1 MKTFIEEYARVKG
14 QFEIE
19 VAMYIAG
26 YGKETQPNIVS
37 TMYAQIQHSLDVEK
51 RKLIT
56 VELMQF
62 FISPKKRWDVA
73 DFLKKEDSQKEDTT
87 IKDRGLEFIVEAKG
101 KDGFYTKFY
110 KSCKVDGKEVDPF
123 RRGII
128 EAIIKLPKKID
139 FKLDICTST
148 VCFILTSEYSQK
160 EFVFDLHEDDISVNE
175 HGFDIKEGLDKII
188 KAVETVENWAE
199 NIKESRTFKSIT
211 L

>member
-87 IKDRGLEFIVEAKG
+87 IKDRGLV
-101 KDGFYTKFY
+101 
-110 KSCKVDGKEVDPF
+110 
-123 RRGII
+123 
-128 EAIIKLPKKID
+128 
-139 FKLDICTST
+139 
-148 VCFILTSEYSQK
+148 
-160 EFVFDLHEDDISVNE
+160 
-175 HGFDIKEGLDKII
+175 
-188 KAVETVENWAE
+188 
-199 NIKESRTFKSIT
+199 
-211 L
+211 

>member
-1 MKTFIEEYARVKG
+1 MKTFIEEYAKEKG

-19 VAMYIAG
+19 VAMNIAG
-26 YGKETQPNIVS
+26 YGIETQPNIVS
-37 TMYAQIQHSLDVEK
+37 TMYAQIQHNLDIEK

-56 VELMQF
+56 AELMHF

-73 DFLKKEDSQKEDTT
+73 DFLKKEELEKQNMT
-87 IKDRGLEFIVEAKG
+87 IKNRGLEFTVEAKG

-110 KSCKVDGKEVDPF
+110 KSCKVDGKEIEPF

-128 EAIIKLPKKID
+128 ESIIKLPKKID
-139 FKLDICTST
+139 LKLDIYTST
-148 VCFILTSEYSQK
+148 VCFILKSEYSKK
-160 EFVFDLHEDDISVNE
+160 EFKFDLHEDDISVNK
-175 HGFDIKEGLDKII
+175 HGFDVKEGLNKII
-188 KAVETVENWAE
+188 NAVELVEDWAS